1 MNVATIL
8 NELNETLA
16 TGTTQGE
23 PGEEEDAPFDSFLF
37 LWLSQALGVLVFF
50 ILSRY
55 IPALPYS
62 ACMFV
67 VGTVLGA
74 TTRSQDNA
82 LNRSNSAWL
91 HLSGDFILLLV
102 LPGLLFWDAYSLNWY
117 HFARAIGQ
125 IFLMAFLLVLGS
137 AILLGLAIFYLT
149 PYQWPWWLCMTFGAI
164 LSPTDAAAAAAVLNS
179 LGAPPRLKIQIAG
192 ESLIN
197 DGSAVVFVII
207 FSEMFLAENFGY
219 GDGYTFASGFAMFF
233 RMSLGGAAIGA
244 AFGIGLNVT
253 LFKLGNHLNAHEN
266 VFQIILTITT
276 AYLCYYTGIIADT
289 SGAVAVAVCGV
300 TAKTFGSHLVNKPAM
315 LESFWELVEAIL
327 NTLLFTLGGLEWGS
341 ILTLPAPFGPIASD
355 YGYMFMIFVFMQAI
369 RFGLFFSSYPI
380 ISRTGLGTNLAETT
394 FLGYCGMRGSIGIAL
409 AISFDAMLGY
419 ISEISSDYTN
429 ALLWSRQMFFQV
441 GGAAFLSLLI
451 NGSFAGWVL
460 TKLGLTKLG
469 SRDALLSRFHCLLEE
484 RAFSIMIDLL
494 SEERFSTIDF
504 LLVQKNVPLL
514 RKYSADKIGEMLSEN
529 ENATGNE
536 RAIERELVE
545 NGRSSVTTS
554 NDITTLEEDGKRD
567 ESIQE
572 VSNSDHLLIE
582 LRQTFLDL
590 VHAGYEE
597 QIRLGELNSRQ
608 DGGILVHTLKQS
620 VELAQQQAA
629 KGQRLNDWKTVSI
642 ENDTDFTS
650 RHVRVRK
657 WIRDSSLFLSSCL
670 HCRRNTQDVKYGV
683 FRSERSEMLK
693 ALCFIHAHKS
703 AQGTLFLELDSAA
716 ADSFDDAVKVVLRE
730 SDDEISMARE
740 RIKSF
745 PQNAV
750 EAFATELLCKILLRR
765 LLTFVDRLV
774 SLKILKESEGT
785 QFEDEINA
793 ALMTIRIEPN
803 DVSCSPP
810 EDEEADVPAA
820 RTAASTPDRRGKIRE
835 TSIVRS
841 LDSL

>member
-1 MNVATIL
+1 MDVTTIF
-8 NELNETLA
+8 NETD
-16 TGTTQGE
+16 TGTTPGE
-23 PGEEEDAPFDSFLF
+23 EEEEDAPFDSFLF
-37 LWLSQALGVLVFF
+37 LWLSQAIGVLVFF

-62 ACMFV
+62 AVMFV
-67 VGTVLGA
+67 VGTILGA
-74 TTRSQDNA
+74 TTRSQEDNA
-82 LNRSNSAWL
+82 LSRSDTTWL

-102 LPGLLFWDAYSLNWY
+102 LPGLLFWDAYNVNWY

-125 IFLMAFLLVLGS
+125 IFFMAFLLVLGS
-137 AILLGLAIFYLT
+137 AILLGLVIFYLT

-197 DGSAVVFVII
+197 DGSAVVFFII
-207 FSEMFLAENFGY
+207 FSEMFLAEQFGY
-219 GDGYTFASGFAMFF
+219 GEGYSWASGFAMFF

-253 LFKLGNHLNAHEN
+253 LFKLGNHLNTHEN
-266 VFQIILTITT
+266 AFQIIATITT
-276 AYLCYYTGIIADT
+276 SYLCFYTGIYANT

-300 TAKTFGSHLVNKPAM
+300 TTKTFGSHLVNKPAM

-327 NTLLFTLGGLEWGS
+327 NTLLFTLGGLEWGN

-355 YGYMFMIFVFMQAI
+355 YGFMFMIFAFMQAI

-419 ISEISSDYTN
+419 ISEISVDYTK
-429 ALLWSRQMFFQV
+429 ALFWSQQMFFQV

-469 SRDALLSRFHCLLEE
+469 SREALLSRFHCLLEE

-504 LLVQKNVPLL
+504 LLVQKNVPFL
-514 RKYSADKIGEMLSEN
+514 RKYSADKIGGMLPEN
-529 ENATGNE
+529 ENETGSE
-536 RAIERELVE
+536 RAIEREHVK
-545 NGRSSVTTS
+545 NGRSSMTTS
-554 NDITTLEEDGKRD
+554 SDITTVAEEGKRD
-567 ESIQE
+567 ESVQE

-608 DGGILVHTLKQS
+608 DGGFLVHTLKQS

-629 KGQRLNDWKTVSI
+629 KGQMLNDWKTVSI

-657 WIRDSSLFLSSCL
+657 WIRDSSLFLSNCI
-670 HCRRNTQDVKYGV
+670 HCRRNNSQDMKYGAL
-683 FRSERSEMLK
+683 RSERSEILK
-693 ALCFIHAHKS
+693 SLSFLHAHKS
-703 AQGTLFLELDSAA
+703 AQGTLLLELDSAA
-716 ADSFDDAVKVVLRE
+716 TDSFDDAVKVVLKE
-730 SDDEISMARE
+730 SDDEMSMARE
-740 RIKSF
+740 RLRSF
-745 PQNAV
+745 SQNAV

-793 ALMTIRIEPN
+793 ALMSIRIEPN
-803 DVSCSPP
+803 DVCCSPP
-810 EDEEADVPAA
+810 EDEEADVPLPVA
-820 RTAASTPDRRGKIRE
+820 RTAASTPDRRRTIRE
-835 TSIVRS
+835 TSLVRS